1 MTNKK
6 YGSRICSVARTL
18 EILGDRWIFLII
30 REAFFGVR
38 YYDKF
43 QANLGIATNILSA
56 RLKVLVENGIFQK
69 EKDDIDARRV
79 KYRFTRKGIDIYT
92 ITLALMQW
100 GDRYLSG
107 DDGPPLT
114 LYHKPCGHRLEPV
127 MTCAYC
133 GGAVNARDIIFKDS
147 LAGAEDSGD
156 AAFNS

>member
-1 MTNKK
+1 MIKKK
-6 YGSRICSVARTL
+6 YGNRICSVARTL

-43 QANLGIATNILSA
+43 QANLGIATNILSD

-69 EKDDIDARRV
+69 EKDDIDARRI

-100 GDRYLSG
+100 GDRYLSD

-114 LYHKPCGHRLEPV
+114 LYHKPCGQRLEPV
-127 MTCAYC
+127 MSCAHC
-133 GGAVNARDIIFKDS
+133 GDAINARDVIFEDG
-147 LAGAEDSGD
+147 LVTAEPGKESDQT
-156 AAFNS
+156 